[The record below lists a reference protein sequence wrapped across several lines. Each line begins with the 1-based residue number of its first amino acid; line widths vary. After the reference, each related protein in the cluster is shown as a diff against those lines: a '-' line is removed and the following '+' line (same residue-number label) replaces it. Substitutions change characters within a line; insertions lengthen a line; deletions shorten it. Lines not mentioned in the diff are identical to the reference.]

1 LTSRYLSLML
11 KGMRLTLSII
21 ILAISVV
28 TFAPAQETGEAE
40 TGSVY
45 VIPLREDVDRYLGVF
60 LGRSLETAESAGAE
74 LIIIEIDTFGG
85 RVDTALEIAS
95 KIGAASSART
105 VAYVPA
111 DSGGRGVSWS
121 AGALMAFSCS
131 ELWMAPGTSMGAA
144 APVYQTSE
152 GMQAAEEKTVSAV
165 RGQMSALAEKNG
177 YPVEV
182 ALAMVDADVVLKEII
197 VDGEVS
203 LATAEEIDL
212 MERQGETFE
221 VGITVSDAGK
231 LLTLTAGQMERY
243 GVSSGTVATRDDLI
257 LSLGFSPAD
266 TVVLEKS
273 RADSVLTILTSGVVT
288 SLLLVVGLVAL
299 YMEATSPGFGVMGT
313 ISLIAFAVVFGAS
326 GLMGNLGPLEI
337 LMFLVGI
344 ALLLLEIFIIP
355 GFGIAGISGIVL
367 ILSSLVFS
375 LQDFYW
381 PQFDWQWT
389 IARRNVG
396 VVGGGVIGGLIL
408 IAVIMASMPR
418 ISLFNRLILKQPG
431 DPDYAGENSRRQ
443 AGKDRKERK
452 NRRESGPA
460 VDSSTKDTPVEPSY
474 VGMEGTAVTDLRPV
488 GKIRIGVNTVV
499 AETDGEY
506 YDKGTQVVV
515 LRSDGVKVVVAAKED
530 S

>member
-1 LTSRYLSLML
+1 MTSLHASLML
-11 KGMRLTLSII
+11 KGMRLILSIFLMAVSAAVI
-21 ILAISVV
+21 V
-28 TFAPAQETGEAE
+28 PAQEAVEAE
-40 TGSVY
+40 SGLVY
-45 VIPLREDVDRYLGVF
+45 VIPLREDVNRYLGVF
-60 LGRSLETAESAGAE
+60 LGRSLETAENAGAE

-95 KIGAASSART
+95 KIGAVSNART

-121 AGALMAFSCS
+121 AGALMAFSNS
-131 ELWMAPGTSMGAA
+131 EIWMAPGTSMGAA
-144 APVYQTSE
+144 APVYQTAE

-177 YPVEV
+177 YPVQV

-212 MERQGETFE
+212 MERQGKNFE
-221 VGITVSDAGK
+221 VGMTVSDAGK

-243 GVSSGTVATRDDLI
+243 GVSSGTVDTRDKLI
-257 LSLGFSPAD
+257 SSLGFSPANA
-266 TVVLEKS
+266 VVLEKS
-273 RADSVLTILTSGVVT
+273 QADSALTILTSGVVT

-299 YMEATSPGFGVMGT
+299 YMEVTSPGFGVMGT

-326 GLMGNLGPLEI
+326 GLMGNLGPMEI
-337 LMFLVGI
+337 LMFLVGV

-396 VVGGGVIGGLIL
+396 VVGGGVLGGLIL

-431 DPDYAGENSRRQ
+431 DPDYGSETSRRRT
-443 AGKDRKERK
+443 GKGRKD
-452 NRRESGPA
+452 RRESGSA
-460 VDSSTKDTPVEPSY
+460 ADSSTKDAPVEPSF
-474 VGMEGTAVTDLRPV
+474 VGMEGTAMTDLRPV
-488 GKIRIGVNTVV
+488 GKIRIGVNVVV